1 MEIYL
6 IRHGSTAG
14 NLEHRYVGTTDEPLT
29 DEALRKL
36 EENRGFYPQPELVY
50 ASPRKRCVQTAKA
63 LYPDVEVRL
72 LSGFAECDFGEFEYK
87 NYEELKEDARYQAW
101 IDSGGTTAF
110 PGGESRADFIE
121 RCCGAFLEACAGAQR
136 AEAKSV
142 AFAVHG
148 GTIMAILDHFSR
160 PHRDYFEW
168 QVKNGEGFCCELEF
182 AAVNLRQFDDEGGE
196 QSGGAGSIAEAV
208 GEVSADQIRL
218 INIRP
223 LPFSPGLTGIE
234 DQFVM
239 KKNKKLRCGYTTGS
253 CSAAAAKAA
262 AQMLLSGRSCHRVD
276 LLTPKGIWLHL
287 PVEEQELAEDSA
299 SCAVRKYAGDDPDAT
314 DGVLV
319 YARAEFMF
327 EDADRSESANSES
340 PRTVKELLGA
350 IQGEEGANPECESRS
365 RILIDGGLGVG
376 RVTKPG
382 PEQAVGEAAI
392 NRVPRKMITQEVES
406 VCEAFEYQGA
416 LKITISVPE
425 GVEIAKRTF
434 NPHLGIEGGISILG
448 TSGIVVPMS
457 EEALI
462 ASIRVEMKQKVAN
475 GEQYILITPGNYG
488 ADFIRR
494 GGTSI
499 GSPIPDGQNG
509 EVQEKT
515 VKMVAEQR
523 ETSQGGLG
531 GQNAPSQGNS
541 IAKENAREEF
551 FRLSAED
558 SMKCSNYVGET
569 LDIAEELGVKGI
581 LFVAHIGKFIKVSGG
596 VMNTHSAHA
605 DCRAELFAAQAMRAG
620 TPPEIVRRL
629 LDTNTTEE
637 AVGILLETGWL
648 GQTMA
653 EVASRVKFHLQKHCR
668 GAFETEVILFSNQYG
683 YLGETDG
690 AEAMM
695 EKMMTEDYDYSCP
708 R

>member
-1 MEIYL
+1 
-6 IRHGSTAG
+6 
-14 NLEHRYVGTTDEPLT
+14 
-29 DEALRKL
+29 
-36 EENRGFYPQPELVY
+36 
-50 ASPRKRCVQTAKA
+50 
-63 LYPDVEVRL
+63 
-72 LSGFAECDFGEFEYK
+72 
-87 NYEELKEDARYQAW
+87 
-101 IDSGGTTAF
+101 
-110 PGGESRADFIE
+110 
-121 RCCGAFLEACAGAQR
+121 
-136 AEAKSV
+136 
-142 AFAVHG
+142 
-148 GTIMAILDHFSR
+148 
-160 PHRDYFEW
+160 
-168 QVKNGEGFCCELEF
+168 
-182 AAVNLRQFDDEGGE
+182 
-196 QSGGAGSIAEAV
+196 
-208 GEVSADQIRL
+208 
-218 INIRP
+218 
-223 LPFSPGLTGIE
+223 
-234 DQFVM
+234 M

-253 CSAAAAKAA
+253 CAAAAAKAA
-262 AQMLLSGRSCHRVD
+262 VQMLLSGQICHRAD
-276 LLTPKGIWLHL
+276 LLTPKGIRLHL
-287 PVEEQELAEDSA
+287 PVEEQELAEDFA

-314 DGVLV
+314 DGILV
-319 YARAEFMF
+319 YARAELLP
-327 EDADRSESANSES
+327 EDGDWREPTGDEPSEDEPSNQEGFV
-340 PRTVKELLGA
+340 TVKKLSGA
-350 IQGEEGANPECESRS
+350 IQKEDGTVPERKSYS
-365 RILIDGGLGVG
+365 RILLDGGVGVG

-382 PEQAVGEAAI
+382 LEQAVGEAAI
-392 NRVPRKMITQEVES
+392 NRVPRKMITQEVEA

-462 ASIRVEMKQKVAN
+462 ASIRVEMKQKAAN

-499 GSPIPDGQNG
+499 GSPIPDGQDA
-509 EVQEKT
+509 ETQEKT
-515 VKMVAEQR
+515 VKIKAEQR
-523 ETSQGGLG
+523 ETTQAGLA
-531 GQNAPSQGNS
+531 GQNVTSQENL

-551 FRLSAED
+551 FGLSAED

-620 TPPEIVRRL
+620 TPSEIVRRL

-690 AEAMM
+690 AESMM
-695 EKMMTEDYDYSCP
+695 EKMMTEKMELAQKQEESCMIESQAGS
-708 R
+708 